1 MSYIPSSGSVVAFQS
16 NADNLKAS
24 VQGTVGASI
33 IGLTPVAIQGSVIT
47 VGGSGGTQYLEGA
60 VQSSVTGTAIL
71 FRSNENSSVL
81 SAVHPNN
88 PLPTDIFVGSSIVSL
103 SNPLPIQPPAS
114 GVLPV
119 IVPGSVATAQ
129 IGIQISS
136 ISGVPNVQGKDAPV
150 ASITG
155 NPIYIAGKDINGS
168 VAGIQV
174 LGGAVLTV
182 GSVSGSIGIIGNP
195 SVSGTV
201 ATTQQGNWTTSLVS
215 TVPSSVLV
223 GASIFGQLPAGT
235 AVLGSVATLQGTNPW
250 IITGS
255 VQTVATNTSVLVL
268 NNPLVITGSVQG
280 AGGGT
285 QYAESDVV
293 ATATGTAIMFKK
305 DISASTIAIVSPQ
318 NPLPTSVQGTVG
330 ASIIGTVPITVVDGT
345 RISSLVS
352 TVPSSVLVGA
362 SIFGTAPVTQSGTWI
377 QSVIG
382 AIAPTTAVTSIK
394 TATSVTTLIA
404 SNTAR
409 RGVTISNNSATS
421 ILVKLGGM
429 NTVNDYSLVMFI
441 NDYYEVP
448 FNYSGAVSHY
458 ASSVAGLVYITEIT

>member
-71 FRSNENSSVL
+71 FRSDENSSVL

-119 IVPGSVATAQ
+119 IVPGSIAAAQ
-129 IGIQISS
+129 IGTRIS
-136 ISGVPNVQGKDAPV
+136 
-150 ASITG
+150 
-155 NPIYIAGKDINGS
+155 
-168 VAGIQV
+168 
-174 LGGAVLTV
+174 
-182 GSVSGSIGIIGNP
+182 
-195 SVSGTV
+195 
-201 ATTQQGNWTTSLVS
+201 SLVS
-215 TVPSSVLV
+215 TIPSSVIV

-250 IITGS
+250 IVTGS

>member
-71 FRSNENSSVL
+71 FRSDENSSVL

-119 IVPGSVATAQ
+119 IVPGSIAAAQ
-129 IGIQISS
+129 IGTRIS
-136 ISGVPNVQGKDAPV
+136 
-150 ASITG
+150 
-155 NPIYIAGKDINGS
+155 
-168 VAGIQV
+168 
-174 LGGAVLTV
+174 
-182 GSVSGSIGIIGNP
+182 
-195 SVSGTV
+195 
-201 ATTQQGNWTTSLVS
+201 SLVS
-215 TVPSSVLV
+215 TIPSSVIV

-250 IITGS
+250 IVTGS

-318 NPLPTSVQGTVG
+318 NPLPASVQGTVG

-362 SIFGTAPVTQSGTWI
+362 SIFGTAPVTQSGAWS
-377 QSVIG
+377 QSVVGI
-382 AIAPTTAVTSIK
+382 IAPNTAVTSVK

-409 RGVTISNNSATS
+409 RGVAISNNSATS

-429 NTVNDYSLVMFI
+429 NTVNDYSLVMY
-441 NDYYEVP
+441 NQDYYEVP
-448 FNYSGAVSHY
+448 FNYSGAISHY